1 MTELNITNIVASI
14 APMDYSASAIELG
27 VNAGR
32 ITWEAAC
39 NDALGLFGDQFD
51 REEFDAYFSGFGA
64 WSDEELAA
72 HSDKESAALML
83 QFIAGDLRECE
94 FSDWPAPFT
103 DAWWAEYEK
112 AVSAGTVA
120 GRIGRGDDG
129 QIYYYIGE

>member
-1 MTELNITNIVASI
+1 MELNITKLIQDI

-39 NDALGLFGDQFD
+39 NDALELFGDQFD
-51 REEFDAYFSGFGA
+51 RDEFDAYFSLFGA
-64 WSDEELAA
+64 WSGEELAA
-72 HSDKESAALML
+72 HTDRESAALML

-94 FSDWPAPFT
+94 FSDWPEPFT
-103 DAWWAEYEK
+103 AEWWTEYEK
-112 AVSAGTVA
+112 AASAGTVTA
-120 GRIGRGDDG
+120 RIGRGDDG